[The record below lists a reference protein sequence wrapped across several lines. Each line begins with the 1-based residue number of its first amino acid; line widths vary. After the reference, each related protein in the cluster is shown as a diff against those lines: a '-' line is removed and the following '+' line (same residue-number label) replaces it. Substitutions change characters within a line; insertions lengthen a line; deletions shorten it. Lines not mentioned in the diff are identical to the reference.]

1 VPRTEQAYQQ
11 IRSEQRAK
19 ILHGAWMVFARGG
32 LAATMADVAAAAGVS
47 QGLAYRYFASK
58 DELFRSLV
66 EEAMRGAGDRP
77 AVMEMPGTPGERL
90 QFMVR
95 GLVEHRR
102 DRPNFYELLD
112 HVLTD
117 EGTPAMLLALV
128 RKRGEMFV
136 KTMRQ
141 LIVEAQ
147 ATGEAAPDDPDQLV
161 CAFFACLE
169 GLSRS
174 ALRQREHGGIHFPD
188 AGIVLRMLM
197 PAAGAGS
204 RRRDAPVAGDRPC

>member
-1 VPRTEQAYQQ
+1 VPRTEAAYQQ
-11 IRSEQRAK
+11 IRSEQRQR
-19 ILHGAWMVFARGG
+19 ILHGAWTVFSRGG

-66 EEAMRGAGDRP
+66 EEAMRAAGDEP
-77 AVMEMPGTPGERL
+77 TIPEIPGTPGERL
-90 QFMVR
+90 QFLVR

-102 DRPNFYELLD
+102 DRPHFFELLD

-117 EGTPAMLLALV
+117 EGTPPMLLALV
-128 RKRGEMFV
+128 RRRGQMFV
-136 KTMRQ
+136 DVLRQ

-161 CAFFACLE
+161 CAVFACLE

-197 PAAGAGS
+197 PAADVDS
-204 RRRDAPVAGDRPC
+204 RNRDALLAGDQPC